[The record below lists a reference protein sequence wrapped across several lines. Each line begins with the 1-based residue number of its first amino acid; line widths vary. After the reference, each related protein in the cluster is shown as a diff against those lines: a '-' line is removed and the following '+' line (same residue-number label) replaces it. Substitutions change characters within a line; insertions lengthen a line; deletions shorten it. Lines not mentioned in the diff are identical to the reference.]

1 MLSIASEPPSPA
13 RIRNHCSLSA
23 SRGDFALPAAA
34 SVAGSASRKRLN
46 RRLVMTDLL
55 AFLASGLDRDFG
67 ARRDVGVVDDS
78 VQLPVVADTTPDMQV
93 LSVLDVGAATN
104 VADTIAALLDA
115 QIAAHERQLRVGVVR
130 DLGSRP
136 VVEVGLDFLTSANR
150 RPMLRQDL
158 RIVGEERGAGRE
170 IVAGDGLLEGAC
182 DVGG

>member
-23 SRGDFALPAAA
+23 SRGDFALPGSA
-34 SVAGSASRKRLN
+34 SLAGSASRKRLN
-46 RRLVMTDLL
+46 RRFVMTDLL
-55 AFLASGLDRDFG
+55 AFLASGLDRDRR
-67 ARRDVGVVDDS
+67 ARRGVGVVDDS
-78 VQLPVVADTTPDMQV
+78 VQLPVVADTAPDVQV

-104 VADTIAALLDA
+104 VADTVAALLDA
-115 QIAAHERQLRVGVVR
+115 QIAAHEGQLGVGVVR

-136 VVEVGLDFLTSANR
+136 VVDISLDFLTPANR

-158 RIVGEERGAGRE
+158 RVVGEKSDAGRE
-170 IVAGDGLLEGAC
+170 IVAGDGLLQGSC

>member
-23 SRGDFALPAAA
+23 SRGDFTPPAAA
-34 SVAGSASRKRLN
+34 SLAGSTSRKRLN
-46 RRLVMTDLL
+46 RRFVMIDLL
-55 AFLASGLDRDFG
+55 AFLASGLDRDFR

-78 VQLPVVADTTPDMQV
+78 VQFPVVADTAPDMQV
-93 LSVLDVGAATN
+93 LSVFDVGAATN
-104 VADTIAALLDA
+104 VANTIAALLDA

-136 VVEVGLDFLTSANR
+136 VVEIGLDFLTSANR
-150 RPMLRQDL
+150 RTMLRQDL
-158 RIVGEERGAGRE
+158 RIVGEQSHAGRE
-170 IVAGDGLLEGAC
+170 IVAADGLLQGPC